1 MKSVVS
7 VRLSDRA
14 KQVAQAQADSHGMSR
29 SGYIN
34 KLILSTQE
42 HQPDFDESK
51 AVEAMNRLLKEK
63 VEVTYKYEQSGL
75 ETVKVMPKWEPYV
88 AGKIRHL
95 DAAHKFAVRLAHVHF
110 GYDVDASVIV
120 EYMKLL
126 VTAQGRRSFLEEY
139 EGADSVKPVTE

>member
-63 VEVTYKYEQSGL
+63 VEVTYKHERGL
-75 ETVKVMPKWEPYV
+75 ETVKVMPKWSPFLPD
-88 AGKIRHL
+88 KLRHL